1 MRALSLLLL
10 VACSVESMPESMS
23 TTDTATADVWPYA
36 DIVAIVESCT
46 TRDDLRPLPLY
57 CIDGRIV
64 APTPIVMPHESACV
78 LVAEWVKVQD
88 IPRTGSLD
96 GFTVDHI
103 DRMDWPEVLAPT
115 GRQSDCHR

>member
-10 VACSVESMPESMS
+10 AACTAESMPESMP

-57 CIDGRIV
+57 CVDGRIV
-64 APTPIVMPHESACV
+64 APTPIWMPHESACV
-78 LVAEWVKVQD
+78 LVADWVKVQD
-88 IPRTGSLD
+88 IPRTGSLN

-103 DRMDWPEVLAPT
+103 DRVDWPAVLAPT

>member
-1 MRALSLLLL
+1 MRALFLLLL
-10 VACSVESMPESMS
+10 AACSVESMPESMP
-23 TTDTATADVWPYA
+23 TIDTATVDVWPYA

-78 LVAEWVKVQD
+78 LVADWVRVQD
-88 IPRTGSLD
+88 IPRVGSLD

-103 DRMDWPEVLAPT
+103 DRVGWPAVLAPPS
-115 GRQSDCHR
+115 GQSDCHR

>member
-10 VACSVESMPESMS
+10 AACTVESMPESMPP
-23 TTDTATADVWPYA
+23 TDTATADVWPYA

-78 LVAEWVKVQD
+78 LVADWVKVQD

-103 DRMDWPEVLAPT
+103 DRMDWPAVLAPPS
-115 GRQSDCHR
+115 GQADCHR